1 MKKDNKYLINL
12 SIKNLLLYKT
22 RTILT
27 FLILG
32 FGIFTYII
40 VEGML
45 EGMTNQTVESIIQ
58 MQSSDIQIYPQ
69 GYNKEEQFSILNLK
83 NEDEIIKTLESKDY
97 VVSYSKRVTFTAM
110 LEQSSGMLPVKILG
124 INPDEDEK
132 TLKIMDYLG
141 QRIKSNFSKSFDSFY
156 DSIPACIGRGLA
168 KELNLKEKDSFII
181 SFKTKDGM
189 YNSLNL
195 EVLSIYMTADSFLN
209 SSCIIIPYNVAKS
222 SLNIDSSTNI
232 LVKTKNLK
240 KVKSYTSDLNKD
252 LPYTSITNWM
262 EEGKEIIELSKTKGK
277 FSGVFI
283 VFILIIASIGI
294 INTMIMSVHEK
305 IREIGTLKA
314 LGMTEKEISMIF
326 SYEGLALGLFGSIL
340 GIILALPLNY
350 YLAKVGLNVASM
362 IDIDLIAEFGLPLVL
377 YSSFPLKGYIGAFF
391 LGVLVSYISTYSSA
405 KKAANLEITKAL
417 RTI

>member
-1 MKKDNKYLINL
+1 MKKDNSFLFNL

-45 EGMTNQTVESIIQ
+45 DGMTNQTVESIIQ
-58 MQSSDIQIYPQ
+58 MQSSDIQIYPE

-83 NEDEIIKTLESKDY
+83 NEDEIIKILNSKDY
-97 VVSYSKRVTFTAM
+97 IVAFSKRITFTAM
-110 LEQSSGMLPVKILG
+110 LEKSFGMSPVRIIG
-124 INPDEDEK
+124 INPEEDEK
-132 TLKIMDYLG
+132 TLKVMDYLNND
-141 QRIKSNFSKSFDSFY
+141 IKIEFAKDFDTFY
-156 DSIPACIGRGLA
+156 DTIPACIGKTLA
-168 KELNLKEKDSFII
+168 NELNIKENDNFIV

-195 EVLSIYMTADSFLN
+195 KVFSIFITSDSFLN
-209 SSCIIIPYNVAKS
+209 TSCIIIPYSVAKS

-232 LVKTKNLK
+232 LVKTKDLK
-240 KVKSYTSDLNKD
+240 KVKKYTMDLQKSLQD
-252 LPYTSITNWM
+252 ATISNWM
-262 EEGKEIIELSKTKGK
+262 EEGKEIIEISKTKGK

-305 IREIGTLKA
+305 TKEIGTLKA
-314 LGMTEKEISMIF
+314 LGMSEKEIRKIF
-326 SYEGLALGLFGSIL
+326 SYEGLALGLFGSIF
-340 GIILALPLNY
+340 GIILAIPLNY
-350 YLAKVGLNVASM
+350 YLAKVGLNVAAM
-362 IDIDLIAEFGLPLVL
+362 VDINLIAEFGLPLVL
-377 YSSFPLKGYIGAFF
+377 YSSFPIKGYISAFI

-405 KKAANLEITKAL
+405 KKAAKLEVTKAL